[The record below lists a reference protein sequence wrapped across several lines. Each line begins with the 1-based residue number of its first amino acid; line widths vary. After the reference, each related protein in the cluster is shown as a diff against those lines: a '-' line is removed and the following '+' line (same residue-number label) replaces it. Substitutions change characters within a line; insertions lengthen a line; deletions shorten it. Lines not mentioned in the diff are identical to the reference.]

1 MDLVT
6 VSLMFGW
13 GCSFTLLF
21 TSLLVIYIFL
31 KTEEVIM
38 EEEFIEHEVTVT
50 ITISTH
56 IDIEDWE
63 EACEHLENDLLEKGI
78 GDYNA
83 EFEFSKS

>member
-38 EEEFIEHEVTVT
+38 EEEFIEHEVTVPYT
-50 ITISTH
+50 FFQKVI
-56 IDIEDWE
+56 
-63 EACEHLENDLLEKGI
+63 
-78 GDYNA
+78 
-83 EFEFSKS
+83 F

>member
-31 KTEEVIM
+31 KTEK
-38 EEEFIEHEVTVT
+38 
-50 ITISTH
+50 
-56 IDIEDWE
+56 
-63 EACEHLENDLLEKGI
+63 NGKR
-78 GDYNA
+78 
-83 EFEFSKS
+83 